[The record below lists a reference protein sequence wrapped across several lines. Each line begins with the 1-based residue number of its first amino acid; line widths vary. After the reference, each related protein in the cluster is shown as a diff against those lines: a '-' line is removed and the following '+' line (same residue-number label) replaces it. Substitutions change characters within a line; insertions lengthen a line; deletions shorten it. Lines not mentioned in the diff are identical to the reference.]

1 MYIPDKLLETK
12 HTYDKESQ
20 DYFKQQGQRWIYEKW
35 AKRANKQIPNLA
47 TRIFNLRAKSY
58 VGHGFHYGMERRLR
72 NIIAKLNDYDDC
84 PREIK
89 KIITRKIVM
98 KTAVNRL
105 FKSVTETEKSIV
117 EANKQTRGK

>member
-47 TRIFNLRAKSY
+47 TRIFNLREKSY
-58 VGHGFHYGMERRLR
+58 VGHGFHYGIERRLG

-84 PREIK
+84 PREII
-89 KIITRKIVM
+89 KIITHKIVM

-105 FKSVTETEKSIV
+105 FDDVVKAERSMVKT
-117 EANKQTRGK
+117 